1 MRAVLLAGLVLT
13 AAATETLAAYVFYFR
28 SYGDWSIVCWRE
40 VVDDGSKRCRFSAP
54 SASLDHT
61 TRQNVILV
69 HEYAPEQFQI
79 AIEVR
84 DDVIPDL
91 PAFLRV
97 DGQNVH
103 ETNVDAGLARWIGA
117 DATSILNEMVAGSR
131 LVYRVQT
138 APDGLPH
145 DTQIGLDGFGDALN
159 NYRQLLRAHEMI
171 GATALP
177 GPQPTG
183 QDGNQ

>member
-1 MRAVLLAGLVLT
+1 MRAVLLTGLLLI

-40 VVDDGSKRCRFSAP
+40 LVDDGSKRCRFSAP

-69 HEYAPEQFQI
+69 HEYAPERFQI

-84 DDVIPDL
+84 DDV
-91 PAFLRV
+91 V
-97 DGQNVH
+97 GVH
-103 ETNVDAGLARWIGA
+103 ETNVDAGLARWIGD
-117 DATSILNEMVAGSR
+117 DATAILTEMIAGNR

-145 DTQIGLDGFGDALN
+145 DTRIALDGFGDALN
-159 NYRQLLRAHEMI
+159 TYRELLRAHDMLR
-171 GATALP
+171 AP
-177 GPQPTG
+177 
-183 QDGNQ
+183 N

>member
-1 MRAVLLAGLVLT
+1 MRAVLLASILLT
-13 AAATETLAAYVFYFR
+13 AVATEALAAYVFYFR

-40 VVDDGSKRCRFSAP
+40 LVDDGSKRCRFSAP
-54 SASLDHT
+54 GASLDHT

-69 HEYAPEQFQI
+69 HEYAPERFQI

-84 DDVIPDL
+84 DDVLPDL

-97 DGQNVH
+97 DGQVVY
-103 ETNVDAGLARWIGA
+103 ETPVDGGLARWTGA
-117 DATSILNEMVAGSR
+117 DAMAILNQMMAGER

-145 DTQIGLDGFGDALN
+145 DTRIGLDGFSDGLN
-159 NYRQLLRAHEMI
+159 DYRQLLRAHEMLDP
-171 GATALP
+171 A
-177 GPQPTG
+177 
-183 QDGNQ
+183 N

>member
-1 MRAVLLAGLVLT
+1 MRVVLLTGLLLI

-40 VVDDGSKRCRFSAP
+40 LVDDGSKRCRFSAP

-69 HEYAPEQFQI
+69 HEYAPERFQI

-84 DDVIPDL
+84 DDVVADL

-97 DGQNVH
+97 DGQGVH
-103 ETNVDAGLARWIGA
+103 ETNVDAGLARWIGD
-117 DATSILNEMVAGSR
+117 DAMAILTEMIAGNR

-145 DTQIGLDGFGDALN
+145 DTRIALDGFGDALN
-159 NYRQLLRAHEMI
+159 TYRELLRAHDMLR
-171 GATALP
+171 AP
-177 GPQPTG
+177 
-183 QDGNQ
+183 N